1 MSATSDIVGNDEI
14 MFRRVDADGWKR
26 NSLTGEAEVHSSAF
40 MDRKLHPSVDRAR
53 LCNDDPTWTQ
63 AGNDDFGVAELL
75 TADIRTIDS
84 VRELDAKQ
92 RPIQG
97 YRIDVV
103 ADPLPDN
110 IAHAEI
116 RADPEIT
123 KRKPFDRLRAAL
135 AVLAN
140 RRGWRIKPK
149 GCR

>member
-1 MSATSDIVGNDEI
+1 MSATSSFVGDDEI
-14 MFRRVDADGWKR
+14 VFRRVPAQGCIR
-26 NSLTGEAEVHSSAF
+26 NSLTGEPEVHSSAF
-40 MDRKLHPSVDRAR
+40 MDRKNHPSVDRAR

-84 VRELDAKQ
+84 VQELDAK
-92 RPIQG
+92 RTPIQD

-103 ADPLPDN
+103 AEPLPDN

-116 RADPEIT
+116 RADPEII

-140 RRGWRIKPK
+140 QRQWRIKPRD
-149 GCR
+149 CR